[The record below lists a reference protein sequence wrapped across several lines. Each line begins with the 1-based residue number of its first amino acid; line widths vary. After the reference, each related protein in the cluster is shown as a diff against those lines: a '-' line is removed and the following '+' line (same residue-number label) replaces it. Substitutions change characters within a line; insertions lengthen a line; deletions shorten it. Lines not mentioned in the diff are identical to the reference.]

1 MCLQSRTRV
10 NKVALSFREEVGS
23 SLSVF
28 NDSNL
33 ILTYNYHSDL
43 CKPYFHPVN
52 APNAEGVTNN
62 TPEDNINHH
71 GLWFG
76 WGNVNG
82 IDFWGENAG
91 RITHDNFQNQ
101 EISECFARIIAISN
115 WSTLNGTILMEQTS
129 EIIVHEPLEDQ
140 HIIDLNFSFH
150 PLSGDILLA
159 ASQSSYGLCYRS
171 SYRERQKLI
180 NSDSRIGEWE
190 ANNKHASWCDLLG
203 LVDNT
208 TVGTAIFD
216 HPSNPRYPSKFTAL
230 DEGFGFISPSLT
242 MDEPYTIKADEPLYL
257 RYRVLIH
264 LEDLFTF
271 DLWKRYE
278 EYIT

>member
-1 MCLQSRTRV
+1 M
-10 NKVALSFREEVGS
+10 ALSFHEEVGS
-23 SLSVF
+23 SLSIF

-33 ILTYNYHSDL
+33 ILTYNYHNDL

-52 APNAEGVTNN
+52 APNAKSVTSD

-82 IDFWGENAG
+82 IDFWKEGAG
-91 RITHDNFQNQ
+91 KITHREFRNQ
-101 EISECFARIIAISN
+101 EISDCFARVITINN
-115 WSTLNGTILMEQTS
+115 WSTPKGTILIEQTS

-140 HIIDLNFSFH
+140 QIIDLNFSFH
-150 PLSGDILLA
+150 PLSEDILLA

-171 SYRERQKLI
+171 PYRERQKLI

-190 ANNKHASWCDLLG
+190 ANNKPASWCDFLG
-203 LVDNT
+203 LADNI

-216 HPSNPRYPSKFTAL
+216 HPSNPRYPAKFTAL
-230 DEGFGFISPSLT
+230 DESFGFISPSLT
-242 MDEPYTIKADEPLYL
+242 MDEPYTIKADELLHL

-271 DLWKRYE
+271 DLWKCYE
-278 EYIT
+278 EYVK

>member
-1 MCLQSRTRV
+1 M
-10 NKVALSFREEVGS
+10 ALSFHEEVGS
-23 SLSVF
+23 SLSIF

-52 APNAEGVTNN
+52 APNAKSVTSD

-82 IDFWGENAG
+82 IDFWKEGAG
-91 RITHDNFQNQ
+91 KITHREFRNQ
-101 EISECFARIIAISN
+101 EISDCFARVITINN
-115 WSTLNGTILMEQTS
+115 WSTPKGTILIEQTS

-140 HIIDLNFSFH
+140 QIIDLNFSFH
-150 PLSGDILLA
+150 PLSEDILLA

-171 SYRERQKLI
+171 PYRERQKLI

-190 ANNKHASWCDLLG
+190 ANNKPASWCDFLG
-203 LVDNT
+203 LADNI

-216 HPSNPRYPSKFTAL
+216 HPSNPRYPAKFTAL
-230 DEGFGFISPSLT
+230 DESFGFISPSL
-242 MDEPYTIKADEPLYL
+242 
-257 RYRVLIH
+257 
-264 LEDLFTF
+264 
-271 DLWKRYE
+271 
-278 EYIT
+278 